1 MDIVYVKNI
10 LKALADGVNP
20 ITGEVLSPIDSCN
33 QPDIIRAL
41 YTAVAELEKAEKK
54 NKVQQNLPENA
65 GKPWSPEDDE
75 MLCRMYDQGCSSGD
89 ICASFKRTKGA
100 IASRLVHLGK
110 IQFRDEYK

>member
-10 LKALADGVNP
+10 LKALADGINP
-20 ITGEVLSPIDSCN
+20 LTGEVLSPADSCN
-33 QPDIIRAL
+33 QPVIIRAL

-75 MLCRMYDQGCSSGD
+75 MLCRMYDQGCSSSE

-100 IASRLVHLGK
+100 IASRLARLGK
-110 IQFRDEYK
+110 IQIRDEYK